1 MKEKILEIIASVSAT
16 DKTPEELGEEMKIID
31 DLQIDSLGFVHMIL
45 ILESTF
51 NIKFD
56 DEYINMEKLAT
67 VKDVINYVE
76 EKTKK

>member
-1 MKEKILEIIASVSAT
+1 MEIIASVSAT
-16 DKTPEELGEEMKIID
+16 DKAPEELDETMKIID

-56 DEYINMEKLAT
+56 DEHINMEKLAT